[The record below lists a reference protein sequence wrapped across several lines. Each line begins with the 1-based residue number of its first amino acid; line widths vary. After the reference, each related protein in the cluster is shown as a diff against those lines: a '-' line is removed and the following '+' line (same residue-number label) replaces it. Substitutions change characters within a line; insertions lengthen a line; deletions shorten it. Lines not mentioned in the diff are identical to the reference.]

1 MALTTYATQ
10 LQDHRALSMKS
21 STDVC
26 DSASPGKD
34 GRETCSFSLS
44 ALSCEAH
51 FADILAPC
59 HWVSVFILRIL
70 WCWDTAD
77 VCLVVVELS
86 LRFNATTVHFL
97 HRVIFCPLASKG
109 SQTRAVSANGPQAG
123 LDTPMCVLALL

>member
-1 MALTTYATQ
+1 MALTTYVTQ
-10 LQDHRALSMKS
+10 LQDHCALSMKY

-44 ALSCEAH
+44 AVSCEAY
-51 FADILAPC
+51 FADILVPC
-59 HWVSVFILRIL
+59 HWASVFILLIL
-70 WCWDTAD
+70 WRWDTAD

-97 HRVIFCPLASKG
+97 HKVIFCPLASKG

-123 LDTPMCVLALL
+123 LNTSMCVLTLL